1 MSRRLKQP
9 TEQPP
14 PLPIEME
21 MGLAGFLRYLEAE
34 RSASRYTL
42 RNYGREV
49 TEFLRFLASEGVR
62 AWQQVDRDVLR
73 RYLLWLT
80 SQGYV
85 RGSIARRVAEVHSF
99 GAYLLREGWVRAN
112 PFLTLQA
119 FAPKGKRRLPE
130 VLAVPEAQALVSPA
144 VEAERSPVRAA
155 QDLRDRAILEVLYAG
170 GLRVSELVGLD
181 LADYDARRGELR
193 VLGKGNKERVA
204 LLGRPARQALA
215 AYLDTGRPQLRASR
229 GAAARALFLNRFGGR
244 LTARSVQTLLRQ
256 YTLRAGLDKRV
267 TPHVL
272 RHTFA
277 THLLDGGADLR
288 VVQELLGHAQ
298 LGTTQIYTH
307 VSRSQ
312 VRAVYLKA
320 HPLARDTRESP
331 AQPDRAG
338 KEES

>member
-1 MSRRLKQP
+1 
-9 TEQPP
+9 
-14 PLPIEME
+14 
-21 MGLAGFLRYLEAE
+21 
-34 RSASRYTL
+34 
-42 RNYGREV
+42 
-49 TEFLRFLASEGVR
+49 
-62 AWQQVDRDVLR
+62 
-73 RYLLWLT
+73 
-80 SQGYV
+80 
-85 RGSIARRVAEVHSF
+85 VHSF
-99 GAYLLREGWVRAN
+99 GAYLVREGWVRGN

-130 VLAVPEAQALVSPA
+130 VLAVPEAQALVNPPM
-144 VEAERSPVRAA
+144 EDDRSPLRAA

-204 LLGRPARQALA
+204 LLGQPARRALA
-215 AYLDTGRPQLRASR
+215 AYLEAGRPQL
-229 GAAARALFLNRFGGR
+229 GKPTAARALFLNRFGGR

-320 HPLARDTRESP
+320 HPLARESHDRP
-331 AQPDRAG
+331 AQAERAD
-338 KEES
+338 KEDA